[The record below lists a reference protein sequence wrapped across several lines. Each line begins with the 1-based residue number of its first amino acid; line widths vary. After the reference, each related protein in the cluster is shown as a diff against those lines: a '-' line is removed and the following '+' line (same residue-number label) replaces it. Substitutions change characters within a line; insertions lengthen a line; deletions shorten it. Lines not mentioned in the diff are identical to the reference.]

1 MMDGSSHCLRI
12 THIETWR
19 QPQHIPVPPLEAS
32 GEWAS
37 LLCVSSLSLS
47 PLPPS
52 LSPPSPFLS
61 HPLHCLLEKQTNV
74 TGITVG
80 NGWHSGG
87 AGGTWRSGER
97 SGEARPVLA
106 VNQTLVMCMLAES
119 GGGAGLNPLHEHP
132 NLVNGV
138 QTQTLKYVYDKPAG
152 CVVITAWASFFGQSL
167 EGAGASKHLVKRERY
182 PQSA

>member
-1 MMDGSSHCLRI
+1 MDGSSHCLRI

-19 QPQHIPVPPLEAS
+19 QPQRIPSHPWRHLGNGPACSVCPL
-32 GEWAS
+32 
-37 LLCVSSLSLS
+37 SLSLLS
-47 PLPPS
+47 LHPS
-52 LSPPSPFLS
+52 LPLSPFLS
-61 HPLHCLLEKQTNV
+61 HPLHCLLEKKQTSV

-97 SGEARPVLA
+97 SGEAGPVLA
-106 VNQTLVMCMLAES
+106 VNQTLVLCMLAES
-119 GGGAGLNPLHEHP
+119 GGDAGLNPLHEHP

-138 QTQTLKYVYDKPAG
+138 QTQTLKYVFDKPTG
-152 CVVITAWASFFGQSL
+152 CVVITAWVSFFGQSL